1 MRIIAR
7 KTLVEFWERY
17 PEAEMPL
24 RAWFAEVS
32 RAEWRNFADVKRA
45 FNSVDRVGE
54 RLVFNIG
61 GNKFRLVARVDF
73 QRHGV
78 LIRFVGTHRHYDRI
92 DAGTV

>member
-7 KTLVEFWERY
+7 TALTQFWGKH
-17 PEAEMPL
+17 PEAELPM
-24 RAWFAEVS
+24 RAWFVEV
-32 RAEWRNFADVKRA
+32 RAARWRNFADVRAA

-61 GNKFRLVARVDF
+61 GNKFRLVTLVDF

-78 LIRFVGTHRHYDRI
+78 LIRFVGTHRQYDRI
-92 DAGTV
+92 DARIV

>member
-1 MRIIAR
+1 MGIIAH

-17 PEAEMPL
+17 PEAEIPL

-32 RAEWRNFADVKRA
+32 RAEWWNFADVKQA

-73 QRHGV
+73 QRYGV